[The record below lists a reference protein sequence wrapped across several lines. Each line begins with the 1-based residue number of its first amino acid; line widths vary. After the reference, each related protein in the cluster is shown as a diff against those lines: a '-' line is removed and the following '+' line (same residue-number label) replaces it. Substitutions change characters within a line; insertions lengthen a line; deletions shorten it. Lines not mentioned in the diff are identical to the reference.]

1 MRLRAGT
8 MSDESQPPVVSVD
21 RVRGNEH
28 KLRNIKFNV
37 NIRKLF
43 FTMMVIEQWNRLI
56 RGVVVS

>member
-1 MRLRAGT
+1 

-43 FTMMVIEQWNRLI
+43 FYHDGDRTVEQIDQRSGGVLI
-56 RGVVVS
+56 YRDA